1 MKRMS
6 PYCHLYPFSVH
17 YTRSSKRVKRETGRL
32 LLTRLLLT
40 STAATS
46 EFKFHREKWSHVTI
60 MAMFTRQILGFA
72 IGKHHQSQLVREA
85 VEMALTTASPWQHG
99 DQESCFGTFKDEM
112 GARNRFETAGGGTVW
127 K

>member
-85 VEMALTTASPWQHG
+85 VEMALTTAYRHPPIFYA
-99 DQESCFGTFKDEM
+99 DQGTECLA
-112 GARNRFETAGGGTVW
+112 ARITSWLKGVGTP
-127 K
+127 